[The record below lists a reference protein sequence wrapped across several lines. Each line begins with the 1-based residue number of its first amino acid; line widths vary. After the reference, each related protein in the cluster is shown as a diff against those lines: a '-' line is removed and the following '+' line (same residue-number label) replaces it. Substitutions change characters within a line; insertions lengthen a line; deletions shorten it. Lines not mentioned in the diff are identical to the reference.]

1 VANTVWDIQQS
12 FQEAVEEL
20 EAEGYDMA
28 EERWSVIE
36 D

>member
-28 EERWSVIE
+28 EERWAVVE